1 MMLNLIKDHW
11 LCFLIGGVVGWSLH
25 LCPLFCVCAGKCP
38 VAGQHPAA
46 CACDACACDVC
57 DCDDTG
63 CNCPSCVK

>member
-38 VAGQHPAA
+38 VAGQHAAA
-46 CACDACACDVC
+46 CA
-57 DCDDTG
+57 
-63 CNCPSCVK
+63 